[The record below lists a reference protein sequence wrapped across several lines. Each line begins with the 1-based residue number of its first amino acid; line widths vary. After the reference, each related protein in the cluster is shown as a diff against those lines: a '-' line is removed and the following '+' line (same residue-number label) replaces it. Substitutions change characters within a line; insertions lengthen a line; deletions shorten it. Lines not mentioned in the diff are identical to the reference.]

1 MPELLKLETSTE
13 TSYVNFVSKE
23 GCDAIKINKRGW
35 PDRLTV
41 LNNGYSFYIEFKRC
55 VKTSGLRQGEKYQ
68 NYIHKTLRA
77 RGFHV
82 YLIDDIKEAKKIF
95 KYELFFRKQISEL
108 MYTPKE
114 LVL

>member
-1 MPELLKLETSTE
+1 MAELLKLESSTE
-13 TSYVNFVSKE
+13 NSYVKWVDDQ

-82 YLIDDIKEAKKIF
+82 YLIDDIKEAKKVF
-95 KYELFFRKQISEL
+95 KYELKIAKFISIH
-108 MYTPKE
+108 KE
-114 LVL
+114 LIL